1 MNAASLILLPSRLFA
16 RMAPYAAVVFLLA
29 VVDIF
34 IAGYLESGSL
44 MRRILRLSPFWIAL
58 GGGLAVIAGLA
69 GSYHI
74 SNRQEKRLACRDIVP
89 VAKMA
94 HTRQGWEIHFA
105 LGRRHGIRPQDTLL
119 LLDSRFAPVGRVV
132 VDRVEESHSTALVPL
147 NATLAPDY
155 WLAKAQD

>member
-1 MNAASLILLPSRLFA
+1 MNASSVILLFSRWFSRL
-16 RMAPYAAVVFLLA
+16 APYAAFVFVLA
-29 VVDIF
+29 IADIF
-34 IAGYLESGSL
+34 IAGFLESGSL
-44 MRRILRLSPFWIAL
+44 VRRLLRLSPLWITV
-58 GGGLAVIAGLA
+58 GGGAMVVAGLA
-69 GSYHI
+69 GSYHL

-94 HTRQGWEIHFA
+94 RTRQGWEIHFA

-119 LLDSRFAPVGRVV
+119 LLDARFAPVGRIV

-147 NATLAPDY
+147 SAALAPDY